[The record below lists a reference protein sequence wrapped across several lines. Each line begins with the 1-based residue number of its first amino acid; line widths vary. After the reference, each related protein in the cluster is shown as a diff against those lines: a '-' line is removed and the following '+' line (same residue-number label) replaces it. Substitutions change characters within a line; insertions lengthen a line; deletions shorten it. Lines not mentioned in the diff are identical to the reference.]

1 LLFIEELELSKSAAL
16 ESAVGFGARAHKTR
30 RGLFSATTIVLV
42 LLCLMYAITYIDRVN
57 VSTAAL
63 VFKQDL
69 HLTNAQVGLVFSA
82 FAYPYVI
89 FTTFGGWLSDRFG
102 ARWSLAVSAIV
113 WGGATL
119 VAGMTTTLAGMLM
132 ARAVLGLGEGATFP
146 IATRAMCDWLPE
158 RKRAFAQGITHSSS
172 RLGTA
177 ITPPLVAWLIALIT
191 WRGSFAVLG
200 IISLG
205 WALAWAIYFRDS
217 PADHS
222 AITEEELEA
231 LPAYISR
238 GEGKVPAVPWLLLA
252 RRMLPVTF
260 VYFCYG
266 WTLWLY
272 LAWIP
277 SFFLH
282 SYRLDVKNSAF
293 FSSGVFLAGVIG
305 DTLGGV
311 VSDRILSK
319 TGNRNKARRNLV
331 VGGFLCSLA
340 CMLLIFF
347 VHQVSSAAICLS
359 LAFFFSE
366 FTIGPMWAIPM
377 DIAPKFSGC
386 ASGLMNVGSPLAA
399 IISPLVFGYVI
410 DKTGNWNFPFLGSIA
425 ILLFGSVAAF
435 WMKPDQEFRCTV
447 ENGATV
453 CAP

>member
-1 LLFIEELELSKSAAL
+1 M
-16 ESAVGFGARAHKTR
+16 
-30 RGLFSATTIVLV
+30 RGRLFSATTVVLV
-42 LLCLMYAITYIDRVN
+42 LLCLMYGITYIDRVN

-82 FAYPYVI
+82 FAYPYLI
-89 FTTFGGWLSDRFG
+89 ITSFGGWLSDRFG
-102 ARWSLAVSAIV
+102 ARWSLTVSAVI

-119 VAGMTTTLAGMLM
+119 AAGLTTTLAAMLI

-158 RKRAFAQGITHSSS
+158 HKRAFAQGITHSSS

-177 ITPPLVAWLIALIT
+177 MTPPLVAWLIALIT

-205 WALAWAIYFRDS
+205 WALLWALYFRDS
-217 PADHS
+217 PAQHS
-222 AITEEELEA
+222 AITAKELEA
-231 LPAYISR
+231 LPTYVSR
-238 GEGKVPAVPWLLLA
+238 AERKHESVPWASLA
-252 RRMLPVTF
+252 RRMLPVTI

-282 SYRLDVKNSAF
+282 SYRLDVKNSAL
-293 FSSGVFLAGVIG
+293 FSAGVFFAGVIG
-305 DTLGGV
+305 DTLGGI
-311 VSDRILSK
+311 VSDRILRK
-319 TGNRNKARRNLV
+319 TGDLNKARRNLV

-340 CMLLIFF
+340 CMLIIFF
-347 VHQVSSAAICLS
+347 VHRVSSAAICLS

-377 DIAPKFSGC
+377 DIAPKFSGS
-386 ASGLMNVGSPLAA
+386 ASGLMNIGSPLAA
-399 IISPLVFGYVI
+399 IVSPLVFGYLI
-410 DKTGNWNFPFLGSIA
+410 DKTGNWNFPFVGSIA
-425 ILLFGSVAAF
+425 ILLFGSVVAF
-435 WMKPDQEFRCTV
+435 WMKPEREFGSTV
-447 ENGATV
+447 ADRATV
-453 CAP
+453 SVA

>member
-1 LLFIEELELSKSAAL
+1 MELIPAVSKAS
-16 ESAVGFGARAHKTR
+16 VGKIRSR
-30 RGLFSATTIVLV
+30 LFSATTMVLV
-42 LLCLMYAITYIDRVN
+42 LLCLMYGITYIDRVN

-82 FAYPYVI
+82 FAYPYLI
-89 FTTFGGWLSDRFG
+89 ITSFGGWLSDRFG
-102 ARWSLAVSAIV
+102 ARWALTVSAVI

-119 VAGMTTTLAGMLM
+119 AAGLTTTLTAMLI

-158 RKRAFAQGITHSSS
+158 HKRAFAQGITHSSS

-205 WALAWAIYFRDS
+205 WALIWAFYFRDS
-217 PADHS
+217 PAEHS
-222 AITEEELEA
+222 AITAKELEA

-238 GEGKVPAVPWLLLA
+238 AERKHESVPWGSLA
-252 RRMLPVTF
+252 RRMLPVTI

-282 SYRLDVKNSAF
+282 SYRLDVKNSAL
-293 FSSGVFLAGVIG
+293 FSAGVFFAGVVG

-311 VSDRILSK
+311 VSDRILRK
-319 TGNRNKARRNLV
+319 TGDLNKARRNLV

-340 CMLLIFF
+340 CMLLVFF
-347 VHQVSSAAICLS
+347 AHGVSSAAICLS
-359 LAFFFSE
+359 MAFFFAE

-377 DIAPKFSGC
+377 DIAPKFSGS
-386 ASGLMNVGSPLAA
+386 ASGLMNIGSPLAA
-399 IISPLVFGYVI
+399 IVSPLVFGYLI
-410 DKTGNWNFPFLGSIA
+410 DKTGNWNLPFVGSIA
-425 ILLFGSVAAF
+425 VLLFGSIVAF
-435 WMKPDQEFRCTV
+435 WMKPEQQFGSTV
-447 ENGATV
+447 GDRATV
-453 CAP
+453 SVT